1 VTAAPTA
8 PEQRLASLDVLRGV
22 ALLGVLVENLQHFVQ
37 PSYEAFAASP
47 AASGLDRLALWAI
60 RFACDNKVY
69 LLFSF
74 LFGYGVALQL
84 LRAEAAGARF
94 APLHAWRMA
103 VLLLIGIAH
112 SLVWSGDILTTYAI
126 LGLLLLPLRR
136 ARPAVLGAAALMGLA
151 IPSLAAAGLALA
163 SGPWAEQAAH
173 NAYPFRQAC
182 FAFAMFALG
191 LAAGRAGSLADPAA
205 FLGAARPRLAPAL
218 LVGIPASA
226 AAAWLVGRGAQG
238 SASASGALLEVVTA
252 VGAPALAFAYAVA
265 CIAALGRPRL
275 AAWLLPVSAVGRTA
289 LTNYLLQTAIGIGVL
304 ARTGLGPFG
313 PITPVSGTAL
323 AVAIFALQVAVS
335 RWWLARFRFGPVE
348 WLWRGATY
356 GALPALRIRPSNPV

>member
-8 PEQRLASLDVLRGV
+8 PEQRLASLDVLRGA
-22 ALLGVLVENLQHFVQ
+22 ALFGVLIENLQHFVQ

-84 LRAEAAGARF
+84 LRAEAAGVRF

-112 SLVWSGDILTTYAI
+112 SLVWSGDILTTYAL
-126 LGLLLLPLRR
+126 LGILLLPLRR
-136 ARPAVLGAAALMGLA
+136 APPAVLGAAALLGLA
-151 IPSLAAAGLALA
+151 LPTLAVAGLAAAGGA
-163 SGPWAEQAAH
+163 WAEQTAQS
-173 NAYPFRQAC
+173 AYPIRQAC

-205 FLGAARPRLAPAL
+205 FLAAARPRVGPAL
-218 LVGIPASA
+218 LLGIPASA

-238 SASASGALLEVVTA
+238 SASAAGVWLEVVTA
-252 VGAPALAFAYAVA
+252 VGTPALAFAYAVA
-265 CIAALGRPRL
+265 CVAALERPRL
-275 AAWLLPVSAVGRTA
+275 AARLLPLAAVGRTA
-289 LTNYLLQTAIGIGVL
+289 LSNYLLQTAIGIGVL
-304 ARTGLGPFG
+304 AHTGLGPLG
-313 PITPVSGTAL
+313 EITPVSGSAL
-323 AVAIFALQVAVS
+323 AVAIFALQMAAS
-335 RWWLARFRFGPVE
+335 RAWLARFRFGPVE

-356 GALPALRIRPSNPV
+356 GALPPLRIG